1 MEKGWKKGKCKYCGI
16 EIYSE
21 TRIPRTVCDRCKKP
35 HHKGGYWRNPERLSR
50 LNNENKSI

>member
-1 MEKGWKKGKCKYCGI
+1 MKKGKCKYCGI
-16 EIYSE
+16 EIYSD
-21 TRIPRTVCDRCKKP
+21 TKTARVVCDRCKKP